1 MTYYDKDQV
10 EKDTAQSRGMFFKE
24 LPKMF
29 GYLLFFY
36 AMLGF
41 GIPWRMEL
49 PREVIWNSAKVSL
62 TFGVMLG
69 GITLLV
75 GALLMSSLTLRKAP
89 YTDFGPAA
97 SWTMLW
103 SLRVFAVVGIPL
115 ALWDVY
121 QVILPSVGSAGE
133 KFVQDWWMWLL
144 LITLIAG
151 WFSGRSIGGL
161 IGLLA
166 IWLAGRN
173 LLKKL

>member
-1 MTYYDKDQV
+1 MNDYDKTQV
-10 EKDTAQSRGMFFKE
+10 EKDTFQSRGMFFRE

-29 GYLLFFY
+29 GYILFFY

-49 PREVIWNSAKVSL
+49 PREVMWHSAKASL
-62 TFGVMLG
+62 TFGAMQG
-69 GITLLV
+69 GIILVV
-75 GALLMSSLTLRKAP
+75 GALLMSALALRKAP
-89 YTDFGPAA
+89 YSDFGPAA

-103 SLRVFAVVGIPL
+103 SFRVFAVVGVPL

-121 QVILPSVGSAGE
+121 RVVLPTVGSAGD

-144 LITLIAG
+144 LLTIIAG
-151 WFSGRSIGGL
+151 WYSGRSIGGL

-166 IWLAGRN
+166 IWLAGRRI
-173 LLKKL
+173 LKGL